1 MLKEM
6 VYVEMYHWIRSKSHF
21 LLFFAL
27 KNFFFLNLLV
37 LLMQILYA
45 LGLVYISLSELIKSN

>member
-1 MLKEM
+1 MLK
-6 VYVEMYHWIRSKSHF
+6 EMYHWIRSKWHF